1 MPDASTCD
9 PAAWVRRVV
18 VALSAV
24 LLVACGGG
32 GGGVDSART
41 CDLGARK
48 AWLRDYM
55 DDWYF
60 WYRISPRPN
69 PEPFETVDA
78 FFDALLYGGTDPSF
92 PRDRWSGFQSTESF
106 NRFFG
111 DGQALGYGLS
121 VNGLEAVEVP
131 GTPLYV
137 RYVEPLSDA
146 ARQGVRRGDEVRSI
160 DGVPA
165 ADLIRQVA
173 DNRFTVLSPTAAGT
187 TATLVLRSGGVD
199 RSVVVRADVFA
210 LTPVAGS
217 AVYTS
222 QGGRRIGYLAVKD
235 MISQAE
241 RGLDAAF
248 QGFRQQGV
256 QDLVL
261 DLRYN
266 GGGLVSMATTVAS
279 YIAGRRGS
287 GQVFSALL
295 YNDKQAEANSAS
307 FRLTNPANSLDI
319 TRVFVLTGPRTC
331 SASEQ
336 VINGLRGVLGP
347 GGAAGVQVVTI
358 GDTTCGKPVGFLP
371 QPDGCGTTY
380 SVVNF
385 ESVNARNE
393 GRYWDGFA
401 PTCPVSEDWTLPQ
414 GAGNDPLVATAAYY
428 ADTGSCAPVAAGTMR
443 PLGVRPGRARDLLLD
458 ERTDMIGR

>member
-32 GGGVDSART
+32 GGGGGVESART
-41 CDLGARK
+41 CDVGARK

-78 FFDALLYGGTDPSF
+78 FFDALLYGGADPSF

-266 GGGLVSMATTVAS
+266 PGGSLGTAAAIARHLLGGGRALVVLVDRHTASAAEWLAAALRERGGDRVTLVGERTFGKGRAQWFGCSPDELTVLAP
-279 YIAGRRGS
+279 A
-287 GQVFSALL
+287 QAL
-295 YNDKQAEANSAS
+295 
-307 FRLTNPANSLDI
+307 
-319 TRVFVLTGPRTC
+319 RTVGG
-331 SASEQ
+331 AR
-336 VINGLRGVLGP
+336 IDDRGVMP
-347 GGAAGVQVVTI
+347 DRRTTADDAPWCAHADRAGAHA
-358 GDTTCGKPVGFLP
+358 
-371 QPDGCGTTY
+371 
-380 SVVNF
+380 
-385 ESVNARNE
+385 
-393 GRYWDGFA
+393 
-401 PTCPVSEDWTLPQ
+401 
-414 GAGNDPLVATAAYY
+414 
-428 ADTGSCAPVAAGTMR
+428 
-443 PLGVRPGRARDLLLD
+443 
-458 ERTDMIGR
+458 

>member
-1 MPDASTCD
+1 M
-9 PAAWVRRVV
+9 PAAPLPTLGTWTRRGA
-18 VALSAV
+18 VALASA

-32 GGGVDSART
+32 GGGESADA
-41 CDLGARK
+41 CSVPARK

-55 DDWYF
+55 DEWYF

-69 PEPFETVDA
+69 PEPFDTVGA
-78 FFDALLYGGTDPSF
+78 FFDAILYGGTDPAF
-92 PRDRWSGFQSTESF
+92 PRDRWSGYESTESF

-111 DGQALGYGLS
+111 DGQTLGYGLS
-121 VNGLEAVEVP
+121 VNGLEAAEMP

-160 DGVPA
+160 NGVPA

-187 TATLVLRSGGVD
+187 TVTVVLRSGGVD
-199 RSVVVRADVFA
+199 RTVVVRADVFA

-222 QGGRRIGYLAVKD
+222 QGGRKLGYLAVKD
-235 MISQAE
+235 MISQAGP
-241 RGLDAAF
+241 GLDAAF
-248 QGFRQQGV
+248 QTFRQQGV

-266 GGGLVSMATTVAS
+266 GGGLVSFAGTLAS
-279 YIAGRRGS
+279 YVAGGRGS
-287 GQVFSALL
+287 GQVFASLL
-295 YNDKQAEANSAS
+295 YNDKRAGANNTS
-307 FRLTNPANSLDI
+307 FVFSNPANSLGI
-319 TRVFVLTGPRTC
+319 ARVFVLNGRRTC

-336 VINGLRGVLGP
+336 VINGLRGVRGP
-347 GGAAGVQVVTI
+347 GSAVGVQVVTI

-371 QPDGCGTTY
+371 QADTCGTTY

-385 ESVNARNE
+385 ESVNALNQ

-401 PTCPVSEDWTLPQ
+401 ASCAVAEDWTVPQ

-458 ERTDMIGR
+458 ERTDMMGR